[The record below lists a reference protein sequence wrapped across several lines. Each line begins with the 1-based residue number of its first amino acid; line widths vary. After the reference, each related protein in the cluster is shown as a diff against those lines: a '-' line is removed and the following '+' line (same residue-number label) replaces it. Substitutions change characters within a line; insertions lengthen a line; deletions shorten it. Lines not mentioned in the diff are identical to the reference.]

1 MANAKE
7 IHVKNFG
14 YNMQT
19 KVNIIWLGQ
28 LGRHVRGEELHYC
41 GFCVT
46 MVASANFQWQKT
58 IFKKLCIF
66 SKPKN
71 EEESESLIIA
81 CRSVDRIFFCQK
93 KPKRANHSLHSFFV
107 PKRFCTFLR
116 CSGCFDGY
124 TLRRLS

>member
-7 IHVKNFG
+7 IHVKNFR

-46 MVASANFQWQKT
+46 MVASSKLPMAKNNFEK
-58 IFKKLCIF
+58 IMHFF
-66 SKPKN
+66 KPK
-71 EEESESLIIA
+71 
-81 CRSVDRIFFCQK
+81 K
-93 KPKRANHSLHSFFV
+93 KKKKV
-107 PKRFCTFLR
+107 KV
-116 CSGCFDGY
+116 
-124 TLRRLS
+124 

>member
-46 MVASANFQWQKT
+46 MVASSKLPMAKKKQFSKNYAFFPSQKT
-58 IFKKLCIF
+58 KK
-66 SKPKN
+66 KVK
-71 EEESESLIIA
+71 
-81 CRSVDRIFFCQK
+81 V
-93 KPKRANHSLHSFFV
+93 
-107 PKRFCTFLR
+107 
-116 CSGCFDGY
+116 
-124 TLRRLS
+124 

>member
-14 YNMQT
+14 YNMLT

-41 GFCVT
+41 GFCV
-46 MVASANFQWQKT
+46 SNYG
-58 IFKKLCIF
+58 CIF
-66 SKPKN
+66 QTSNGKKQFSKNYAFFQARKN

-81 CRSVDRIFFCQK
+81 CRSVDRIIFCQK
-93 KPKRANHSLHSFFV
+93 KTETGQSLFTLT
-107 PKRFCTFLR
+107 FC
-116 CSGCFDGY
+116 S
-124 TLRRLS
+124 